1 MHFSRVGQKFN
12 NKGYLKE
19 VISERDKIR
28 DGKSCSSTQVR
39 SVVTDSWKRC
49 LAEGVDA
56 ESKAPLIIT
65 GNRLATLQEHNK
77 ELLLASKCVSD
88 GLADILHDSKTA
100 LLLADAN
107 GIVINT
113 SGNRSIFNLTQN
125 KHISPGYNWSE
136 HSGGTNAVGTAIALK
151 QAVEIH
157 SAEHFCEVAQ
167 VFTCAAAPIFDLY
180 SGEVIGI
187 IDVTTTNKSYNSR
200 NISIALT
207 AARNIEELLRSR
219 RLLKQLHLVDW
230 YHEKKTQWADDG
242 IILLNEKGR
251 VVKYNAI
258 AEQLIAEHGVKNL
271 LQIDSKMISVSQ
283 DGEAESYI
291 NHLPE
296 SIDSFDLELFG
307 NSAHWQGGILVLN
320 QTGLSHTRGY
330 RPPPIKS
337 NAIHATAF
345 NTIIGESDVIKNL
358 KARASRMAKTSAP
371 VLILGETGSGKE
383 LFAKAVHD
391 ASEFSDGPFVGVN
404 CGAITRELASSEL
417 FGYEAGAFTGANTKG
432 QAGKF
437 EQANGGTIF
446 LDEVGEL
453 PLELQVN
460 LLRVLQD
467 GVVVRIGGSGKERKI
482 NTRVIAATNRNLEEE
497 VENHNFRMDL
507 YYRLKVMVLNLPPLR
522 SRAEDL
528 ITLADYFIGALATKY
543 NCAPQTIAPD
553 LEEFFKQHEWPGNVR
568 EFYSVLESMFVLSD
582 SDVLKVDDLP
592 DELLAQLESDQPVTL
607 NTSSSGGHKLA
618 ELEKQSIICEI
629 EKQHGNLSLVAK
641 SLGIARST
649 LYRKMK
655 EYQIEGARALTE
667 RKDSPPFFA
676 GPRGPGL

>member
-1 MHFSRVGQKFN
+1 MRFSKVGQKFN
-12 NKGYLKE
+12 DKGYLKE
-19 VISERDKIR
+19 VISARDKVR
-28 DGKSCSSTQVR
+28 GGKSCSSTQVR
-39 SVVTDSWKRC
+39 SVVTDSWERC

-65 GNRLATLQEHNK
+65 GNRFATLQEHNK
-77 ELLLASKCVSD
+77 ELLLASKSVSE

-107 GIVINT
+107 GVLIDT
-113 SGNRSIFNLTQN
+113 SGDRSIFNSTQN
-125 KHISPGYNWSE
+125 EHISPGYNWSE

-187 IDVTTTNKSYNSR
+187 IDVTTTNKSYSAR
-200 NISIALT
+200 NIGLAQT
-207 AARNIEELLRSR
+207 AARHIEELLRSR

-251 VVKYNAI
+251 VIKYNAI
-258 AEQLIAEHGVKNL
+258 AEQLITEHGAKNL
-271 LQIDSKMISVSQ
+271 LRIDSKIISVSQ
-283 DGEAESYI
+283 DGESESYI
-291 NHLPE
+291 NHLPG
-296 SIDSFDLELFG
+296 SIDSFEVELFG
-307 NSAHWQGGILVLN
+307 NSSHWQGGMLVLN
-320 QTGLSHTRGY
+320 QAGLNHTHRHKS
-330 RPPPIKS
+330 PPVKS

-345 NTIIGESDVIKNL
+345 NAIIGESALIKNL
-358 KARASRMAKTSAP
+358 KKRASRMAKTSAP

-391 ASEFSDGPFVGVN
+391 ASEFSGGPFIAVN

-417 FGYEAGAFTGANTKG
+417 FGYEAGAFTGANAKG
-432 QAGKF
+432 QVGKF
-437 EQANGGTIF
+437 EQADGGTIF
-446 LDEVGEL
+446 LDEIGEL

-460 LLRVLQD
+460 LLRVLHD

-482 NTRVIAATNRNLEEE
+482 NTRVIAATNRDLEKE
-497 VENHNFRMDL
+497 VENHSFRMDL

-528 ITLADYFIGALATKY
+528 KMLADNFIGALATRY

-553 LEEFFKQHEWPGNVR
+553 LEAFFKQHEWPGNVR

-582 SDVLKVDDLP
+582 SDILKVDDLP
-592 DELLAQLESDQPVTL
+592 EELLAQLQSDPPATL
-607 NTSSSGGHKLA
+607 NVSSSGGHKLA
-618 ELEKQSIICEI
+618 ELEKQSIICEV

-655 EYQIEGARALTE
+655 EYQIEGAGALTE
-667 RKDSPPFFA
+667 RKHSSLFFA

>member
-1 MHFSRVGQKFN
+1 MRFSKVGQKFN
-12 NKGYLKE
+12 DKGYLKE
-19 VISERDKIR
+19 VISARDKVR
-28 DGKSCSSTQVR
+28 GGKSCSSTQVR

-65 GNRLATLQEHNK
+65 GNRFATLQEHNK
-77 ELLLASKCVSD
+77 ELLLASKSVSE

-107 GIVINT
+107 GVLIDT
-113 SGNRSIFNLTQN
+113 SGDRSIFNSTQN
-125 KHISPGYNWSE
+125 EHISPGYNWSE

-157 SAEHFCEVAQ
+157 SVEHFCEVAQ

-187 IDVTTTNKSYNSR
+187 IDVTTTNKSYSAR
-200 NISIALT
+200 NIGIALT
-207 AARNIEELLRSR
+207 AARHIEELLRSR

-251 VVKYNAI
+251 VIKYNAI
-258 AEQLIAEHGVKNL
+258 AEQLIAEHGAKNL
-271 LQIDSKMISVSQ
+271 LRIDSKIISVSQ

-296 SIDSFDLELFG
+296 SIDSFEVELFG
-307 NSAHWQGGILVLN
+307 NSSHWQGGMLVLN
-320 QTGLSHTRGY
+320 QAGLNHTHRHKS
-330 RPPPIKS
+330 PPVKS

-345 NTIIGESDVIKNL
+345 NAIIGESDLIKNL
-358 KARASRMAKTSAP
+358 KTRASRMAKTSAP

-391 ASEFSDGPFVGVN
+391 ASEFSGGPFIAVN

-417 FGYEAGAFTGANTKG
+417 FGYEAGAFTGANAKG
-432 QAGKF
+432 QVGKF
-437 EQANGGTIF
+437 EQADGGTIF

-482 NTRVIAATNRNLEEE
+482 NTRVIAATNRNLEKE
-497 VENHNFRMDL
+497 VENHGFRMDL

-528 ITLADYFIGALATKY
+528 KMLADNFIGALATRY

-553 LEEFFKQHEWPGNVR
+553 LETFFKQHEWPGNVR

-582 SDVLKVDDLP
+582 SDILKVEDLP
-592 DELLAQLESDQPVTL
+592 EELLVQLESNPPATL
-607 NTSSSGGHKLA
+607 NVSSSGGHKLA
-618 ELEKQSIICEI
+618 ELEKQSIICEV

-655 EYQIEGARALTE
+655 EYQIEGAGALTE
-667 RKDSPPFFA
+667 RKHSSLFFA